1 MVWDQNLVGI
11 HREIAAEARTP
22 VHVLGGPGTGK
33 TFAMMRRVARLLEDG
48 TEPGRILAVTFT
60 RTAARDLR
68 EQLEG
73 LGLPEA
79 ENVRATTL
87 HSLCFSVLAREDA
100 FVATGRT
107 ARPLLSYEIKQMVN
121 DLARV
126 FANKRAVKQ
135 LLEAYEAAWARMQHH
150 EAGQPQTQQD
160 MEFQTHLLDW
170 LRYHRVILIG
180 ELVPLSLGFL
190 RDNPAAEIFPG
201 FDHVLVDEYQD
212 LNKSDQTLVQALA
225 QRGTLT
231 VIGDDNQSIYSFR
244 HANPEG
250 IRLFPE
256 ENQGTVSYVIEECC
270 RCPPNIVEIS
280 NSLISHDQRRLRP
293 VPLRADPNRQP
304 AEIFIVQHRTLDDEV
319 RAIADFIDRRLRE
332 NTYLP
337 PGQVLVL
344 TTRRFIG
351 HRIRNALIDR
361 GRNALSYF
369 FEDEFEKL
377 GAAEG
382 YCLLKLLVHP
392 NDRAAL
398 RAWLGLGNNQSYA
411 GGYARLRTYS
421 QEEGIEPRDA
431 LEALDRDEIIIPY
444 TAPLL
449 ARYRLLKQRLEEI
462 EDLQGLDLV
471 RRLWDPEDDD
481 ILDIRLLADR
491 IAFEVPEP
499 VALLE
504 AITESITQPE
514 LPDSSSDIIRV
525 MSLYKSKGLTASI
538 VVVAG
543 CVAGALP
550 SIDRNALQ
558 ALQDA
563 QLEEQRRL
571 FYVAITRATDTLT
584 LSSSASMPLRDAM
597 AGRIHVRGR
606 FFDGDVPMVRTGSS
620 PFLGEL
626 GPTAPNPVDSA
637 TWGQGAG
644 F

>member
-1 MVWDQNLVGI
+1 MAWDHNLVGI

-48 TEPGRILAVTFT
+48 IEPRRIFAVTFT

-73 LGLPEA
+73 LGLPGS

-87 HSLCFSVLAREDA
+87 HSLCFSALAREEA
-100 FVATGRT
+100 FAATGRT
-107 ARPLLSYEIKQMVN
+107 ARPLLSYEIKHMEN
-121 DLARV
+121 DLARI
-126 FANKRAVKQ
+126 FANKNTVKK

-160 MEFQTHLLDW
+160 IEFQTNLLDW

-190 RDNPAAEIFPG
+190 RDNPEIEIFPD

-212 LNKSDQTLVQALA
+212 LNKSDQTLVKALA

-270 RCPPNIVEIS
+270 RCPRNIVEIS
-280 NSLISHDQRRLRP
+280 NSLISHDQRRLMR
-293 VPLRADPNRQP
+293 VPLRADQNRQP

-319 RAIADFIDRRLRE
+319 SATADFIDRRLRE
-332 NTYLP
+332 NEDLP

-351 HRIRNALIDR
+351 HRIRNTLIER

-377 GAAEG
+377 AAAEG
-382 YCLLKLLVHP
+382 YCLLNLLVHP

-398 RAWLGLGNNQSYA
+398 RAWLGLGNNQGYA

-421 QEEGIEPRDA
+421 QDEGIEPRDA
-431 LEALDRDEIIIPY
+431 LEALDRDEINIPY

-449 ARYRLLKQRLEEI
+449 ARYRLLKQRLDEI
-462 EDLQGLDLV
+462 EGLQGFDLV

-491 IAFEVPEP
+491 IALEVPEP

-558 ALQDA
+558 AVQDA

-571 FYVAITRATDTLT
+571 FYVSITRATDTLV
-584 LSSSASMPLRDAM
+584 LSSSAIMPLRDAM
-597 AGRIHVRGR
+597 AGRIYVRGR
-606 FFDGDVPMVRTGSS
+606 FFDGDVAMVRTASS

-626 GPTAPNPVDSA
+626 GPTAPNPIASA
-637 TWGQGAG
+637 TWRQRAG